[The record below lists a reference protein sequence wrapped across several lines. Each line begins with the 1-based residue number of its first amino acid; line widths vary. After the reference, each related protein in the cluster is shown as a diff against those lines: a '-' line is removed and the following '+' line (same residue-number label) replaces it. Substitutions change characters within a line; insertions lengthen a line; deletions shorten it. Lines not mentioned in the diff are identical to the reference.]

1 MLGTAGALLLGGV
14 LLLQTKTFAAPG
26 DGPVVQYSFEDA
38 SNLGKDSSSAGNN
51 ATNNRVTQ
59 TLGRVGK
66 AAHFNGS
73 NAALD
78 LSAHAS
84 KLNLTEGTVSFW
96 AKADADAP
104 DFSSILAWGTSSPDG
119 STYDWGY
126 IWLGNETY
134 WYPDELLSFANA
146 SRGVGDPYRAFDEV
160 TRPDTFYK
168 DGKWHSYTVTMDS
181 AKKLWLYIDGEPQ
194 TNYKNGQSL
203 TPFFLSHNNNKI
215 SIWYHHLYSAGGKFF
230 KWAIDEF
237 KIYNYART
245 AAQIKADYEQEAN
258 PVSLEAKLVA
268 QYSFEDAN
276 NLWKD
281 SSSVANH
288 ATNNG
293 VTQTLGRVGKAGYF
307 DGSSKLRVEYNPS
320 LSWETVTASFWVK
333 PNFPAGEAF
342 RAIIGKHADNYYTA
356 PDQGKVRDFNFY
368 LYQDWSNNINRMH
381 MSSGRIGSNR
391 FGFSP
396 KMNNSEWYHVA
407 VTSDKTNV
415 KTYLNW
421 NLVDTNPIPAGISG
435 ATDRYAL
442 QIGMADNAFVGVI
455 DELKIYNYARTAEQI
470 KADYEQEAKPAL
482 IIHYEDENGEQ
493 LIPPTM
499 HTTNPW
505 GSTFQLNQTYIVNP
519 AKLNEPSLKARFDTP
534 DSQNVTFTDADRVK
548 EVTFVYKRPRLVL
561 HYTFDEGGT
570 TVADSSQLE
579 TKNPGTVIGTPTRSE
594 RGRVGGMYT
603 DTAIQT
609 QRRIWIGDS
618 AAFTVAGWVK
628 TDNKTHQNYFITNA
642 WGADGFRFWMSNWTV
657 SFLIGNNEHSNPA
670 IRAWYQET
678 SCGTRGDLANGE
690 WHHLVWVFDVTGKK
704 VTCYVDG
711 VKDWERVLPRVYRQR
726 NDRRATIGGKNQWA
740 GTLRQR
746 WSIDDVRV
754 YNYALSPQ
762 KVKELYDSFPAEEN
776 TITKVEITSNI
787 QGAIYTSQRFQLN
800 VKAFLGRRGK
810 NLTLE
815 VRLPWKMEEIEY
827 AFAPVNG
834 ENIVSGAITKTV
846 VGTGILITIP
856 LKDTVA
862 GDIQWVI
869 KGKYANAVTPHLY
882 DGTSTVTLY
891 KNQKVLNTAKV
902 VQTVWTKPSV
912 LLLKERTTKV
922 WNGYDITYAFKT
934 TINYLRADGS
944 VVFSHY
950 DPAALFNAVI
960 EIPLPTKAKF
970 IRSENPNLTY
980 DSSRRMLLIKH
991 PFFHNHHYHE
1001 HRVILQYSGLTV
1013 WEQINFGQ
1021 ATLRGNVAS
1030 ADGELYI
1037 QNYPMAPESMEA
1049 EHSVFNV
1056 RIGQMQG
1063 HFDAGNR
1070 RSAGL
1075 INNQKW
1081 QDLFDISM
1089 SNDGN
1094 TTIRNASFSVEI
1106 PEWIQP
1112 YEFTLPWRVGHSH
1125 EWGTNYIKP
1134 IKFDYT
1140 TNKWVQ
1146 KTVMGVPWS
1155 VYNRANLGLAN
1166 DEYLTK
1172 MMFYFPEVKPWEK
1185 IVGSNYYWIPAI
1197 RVRGDVKQVSGNPVL
1212 KWIIKREGALDI
1224 VKDYTLQMN
1233 EKGYIPIYSIA
1244 TTNRDTATQGDIV
1257 HMNVSIEPAWAFYYG
1272 NSRYLENPS
1281 EFILLPP
1288 GFQLDEQ
1295 SFRGVFTRGSWQI
1308 SKPRKVTNARNVP
1321 AGWTVRRID
1330 NTVKIS
1336 WENTIIKYDFDIKL
1350 SDSVLPGTYD
1360 LEQNVF
1366 IGSDNPK
1373 YQVHWAWGEQAIDDP
1388 YGLWGTTTVNKIGR
1402 YVHQRKVL
1410 TVTALNYGNAICH
1423 NSQLETSLHSA
1434 CRESY
1439 KWDAIQYVSNYKS
1452 GNEGHYTTT
1461 LYNQWSPINNF
1472 VYTIEIPAA
1481 WELTSDGKRNDWRP
1495 TINSTN
1501 GVVVSNVPAGT
1512 KVLYWYAEN
1521 ALSETFLPNAKFVQV
1536 RIPTLDTNQRPEIK
1550 INRSAPNF
1558 DDTSSLVYARAFI
1571 SSYYTINGTKVPSR
1585 VIALRLV
1592 PSDYNPADDEK
1603 YALCRSQR
1611 RKNVYPAV
1619 SVRECEALVDLY
1631 KDTWGTNWR
1640 EKTHWVEAVQ
1650 FKPENDYSENAMNV
1664 CNWRGISCN
1673 SQWRLVG
1680 IDLENN
1686 NLINKFSNSFKN
1698 LNNLEV
1704 LNLSENLNFN
1714 AEFKSEFKTSLTNL
1728 KKVNLSYTNTKNL
1741 NNLPASLEKL
1751 DAQKLTLTEFPF
1763 TDLANLKEIDLS
1775 HGLLSGVSNIKPLF
1789 DRPKLEKLIVQNAK
1803 LRGSIPAPASLPAT
1817 ATIKEINLKNNQLT
1831 GKLPPWVK
1839 KLTSQPVKI
1848 DFAQN
1853 YITGP
1858 FPDWDANFKP
1868 ETQIEFK
1875 NNYIDTLFSEGNY
1888 KRFKKKFRNLDSSYA
1903 QFKLVAT
1910 NWGNKPLPEIRDM
1923 KSDAKVHIAVQKQE
1937 LTSVD
1942 GGPVRSFNDVND
1954 GVELIAVQQPGS
1966 HVNVQ
1971 KRHQVRFD
1979 VALTHGFVSTLNI
1992 QTELWNEP
2000 MLSVKLIPAKDFQ
2013 DENDPNKLQDP
2024 NNPDSKVLT
2033 GKTMFGTGLTF
2044 ELKGKY
2050 LAQYFS
2056 AVHYSLWG
2064 NDIGGG
2070 FFWREVEDLET
2081 PVTISANG
2089 TGNVECYGRVKGFYY
2104 SSQRG
2109 ERLWPLDGESQEQL
2123 KQLNPT
2129 YAHLAMQWG
2138 RYTRCQGNENNIY
2151 GKITHTYK
2159 DKSYDLIA
2167 GVSYNVAENK
2177 VTTPPAL
2184 RCNFQRLNNA
2194 IPFGYIYDSA
2204 GGIGILGASIKSN
2217 VMKRATDWDADA
2229 YRDIHLFHKGYLGQL
2244 ENWKCVSDIFDH
2256 DGQNPRYNDGSI
2268 PDYNSDKLDRLLD
2281 FGFGSAQTTL
2291 FKLGIRGIIW
2301 LSSELSNNS
2310 RGSIEGNQ
2318 AGTSLLLNTDNS
2330 IAGVIN
2336 LARQRAEELCR
2347 NKWERVPG
2355 TEEDLGNRAG
2365 QVLCYDGNKDRNS
2378 RILRVNRYD
2387 EVAALIVKNAD
2398 VFLLNYQVTR
2408 NNAAITNLFID
2419 KGYLFLLDEAR
2430 NKFDLQKFD
2439 QNGYQTQDA
2448 SNPWI
2453 SYGNF
2458 LRGNFIVNGLI
2469 IGMKPDTGQF
2479 TPIKNKLVIHGK
2491 VASYNTYTTPDDNKK
2506 QVIKDILGSDGGRVE
2521 EGTLKFI
2528 GLDQVFKWS
2537 CNSATGTG
2545 SDGTPCIGTDKGS
2558 SFITNKAF
2566 SLIDMD
2572 LSSPLFQ

>member
-1 MLGTAGALLLGGV
+1 MLGTAGAFLLGGV

-38 SNLGKDSSSAGNN
+38 SNLGKDGSSAGNH
-51 ATNNRVTQ
+51 AINNGVTQ
-59 TLGRVGK
+59 ILGRVGK

-96 AKADADAP
+96 AKADADTP
-104 DFSSILAWGTSSPDG
+104 DFSSILTWGTSAPDG
-119 STYDWGY
+119 STFDGGY

-134 WYPDELLSFANA
+134 WYPDELLSFANGY
-146 SRGVGDPYRAFDEV
+146 RGVGDPYRAFDEV

-168 DGKWHSYTVTMDS
+168 DGKWHAYTVTMDS
-181 AKKLWLYIDGEPQ
+181 DKKLWLYIDGQ
-194 TNYKNGQSL
+194 RQINHKNGQSL
-203 TPFFLSHNNNKI
+203 TPFFLSHNNNRI
-215 SIWYHHLYSAGGKFF
+215 SIWHHHLH
-230 KWAIDEF
+230 
-237 KIYNYART
+237 T
-245 AAQIKADYEQEAN
+245 
-258 PVSLEAKLVA
+258 
-268 QYSFEDAN
+268 
-276 NLWKD
+276 
-281 SSSVANH
+281 
-288 ATNNG
+288 
-293 VTQTLGRVGKAGYF
+293 
-307 DGSSKLRVEYNPS
+307 
-320 LSWETVTASFWVK
+320 
-333 PNFPAGEAF
+333 
-342 RAIIGKHADNYYTA
+342 
-356 PDQGKVRDFNFY
+356 
-368 LYQDWSNNINRMH
+368 
-381 MSSGRIGSNR
+381 SGPT
-391 FGFSP
+391 FL
-396 KMNNSEWYHVA
+396 K
-407 VTSDKTNV
+407 
-415 KTYLNW
+415 
-421 NLVDTNPIPAGISG
+421 G
-435 ATDRYAL
+435 A
-442 QIGMADNAFVGVI
+442 I
-455 DELKIYNYARTAEQI
+455 DELKIYNYARTAAQI

-505 GSTFQLNQTYIVNP
+505 GATFQLNQTYTVNP
-519 AKLNEPSLKARFDTP
+519 AKLNEPTLKARFDTP
-534 DSQNVTFTDADRVK
+534 DSQNVTFTDTDRVK
-548 EVTFVYKRPRLVL
+548 EVTFVYKRPRLIL

-594 RGRVGGMYT
+594 RGRVGGMYS
-603 DTAIQT
+603 DTAMQT
-609 QRRIWIGDS
+609 QRGLWIWNS
-618 AAFTVAGWVK
+618 AAFTIAGWIK
-628 TDNKTHQNYFITNA
+628 TDDDWGQRYFITNTA
-642 WGADGFRFWMSNWTV
+642 DAHGYRFGISGGKPAFLLGTYHWGRRLTEDNCGSTNLA
-657 SFLIGNNEHSNPA
+657 GN
-670 IRAWYQET
+670 R
-678 SCGTRGDLANGE
+678 
-690 WHHLVWVFDVTGKK
+690 WHYLVWVFDAKGRK

-711 VKDWERVLPRVYRQR
+711 VKDGERALPDYYNNRW
-726 NDRRATIGGKNQWA
+726 DDPAWIGGKNRSMA
-740 GTLRQR
+740 TFRER

-762 KVKELYDSFPAEEN
+762 KVKELYDSFPAEE
-776 TITKVEITSNI
+776 TSDPVGLSLTTTSPRTTLIVWEKVVASANLD
-787 QGAIYTSQRFQLN
+787 LN
-800 VKAFLGRRGK
+800 RGGK
-810 NLTLE
+810 NLKLVITVPKTLQTQSHSISLLNWE
-815 VRLPWKMEEIEY
+815 TVTSGD
-827 AFAPVNG
+827 V
-834 ENIVSGAITKTV
+834 NIVELADKRVYTYN
-846 VGTGILITIP
+846 
-856 LKDTVA
+856 LKDNLKGT
-862 GDIQWVI
+862 I
-869 KGKYANAVTPHLY
+869 KSDFSIHFPYGVTA
-882 DGTSTVTLY
+882 DQTTGTIIAELFKSSTPLL
-891 KNQKVLNTAKV
+891 KKELSFTAWAPYRLGV
-902 VQTVWTKPSV
+902 SWLHYTKPGNNYSV
-912 LLLKERTTKV
+912 KYSLNMYTMTSRPRDP
-922 WNGYDITYAFKT
+922 NNFHFP
-934 TINYLRADGS
+934 NDGS
-944 VVFSHY
+944 EPSLYNFV
-950 DPAALFNAVI
+950 A
-960 EIPLPTKAKF
+960 EIPLPAKAKF
-970 IRSENPNLTY
+970 IWSKMQYDQLSMSY
-980 DSSRRMLLIKH
+980 DSHKH
-991 PFFHNHHYHE
+991 A
-1001 HRVILQYSGLTV
+1001 VIMKTNGSAGYLQWMWNNRQMMELEYSGLQAGEVITAAPMTFTGYIAGVNGKLYTGSLDWVNQTV
-1013 WEQINFGQ
+1013 EAENANISLGFHIPQWSLVNDQDRQELFGLWIQ
-1021 ATLRGNVAS
+1021 NGGNTKVKNAS
-1030 ADGELYI
+1030 AE
-1037 QNYPMAPESMEA
+1037 
-1049 EHSVFNV
+1049 
-1056 RIGQMQG
+1056 
-1063 HFDAGNR
+1063 
-1070 RSAGL
+1070 
-1075 INNQKW
+1075 
-1081 QDLFDISM
+1081 
-1089 SNDGN
+1089 
-1094 TTIRNASFSVEI
+1094 FSV
-1106 PEWIQP
+1106 PEWIEVDGVRLSNAQESDWNGGESFWP
-1112 YEFTLPWRVGHSH
+1112 HTV
-1125 EWGTNYIKP
+1125 N
-1134 IKFDYT
+1134 FDYW
-1140 TNKWVQ
+1140 TNKG
-1146 KTVMGVPWS
+1146 KTASINGGYGVW
-1155 VYNRANLGLAN
+1155 YDKNMLQLGSG
-1166 DEYLTK
+1166 EFITK
-1172 MMFYFPEVKPWEK
+1172 FRFKFPEINPWE
-1185 IVGSNYYWIPAI
+1185 
-1197 RVRGDVKQVSGNPVL
+1197 
-1212 KWIIKREGALDI
+1212 IIG
-1224 VKDYTLQMN
+1224 
-1233 EKGYIPIYSIA
+1233 
-1244 TTNRDTATQGDIV
+1244 
-1257 HMNVSIEPAWAFYYG
+1257 HMNGMYGLGIRTYGTVRHIKKNWVPITSDTHLVMTGLFKSEGLPDQAFGPANILVSMTSKSPFVVDTYSTNGKNFTHGQKIKLRTLMHTDGGWHYG
-1272 NSRYLENPS
+1272 NGLFVPNPS
-1281 EFILLPP
+1281 LFIMLPP
-1288 GFQLDEQ
+1288 GFELDTQ
-1295 SFRGVFTRGSWQI
+1295 TFSAYMRPTWTV
-1308 SKPRKVTNARNVP
+1308 SKPRNVTKEVVNPPKDFTVWRVDLTAGMYKGQPTLDANYEIKVT
-1321 AGWTVRRID
+1321 
-1330 NTVKIS
+1330 
-1336 WENTIIKYDFDIKL
+1336 
-1350 SDSVLPGTYD
+1350 DSVVPGSYS
-1360 LEQNVF
+1360 LSANIF
-1366 IGSDNPK
+1366 GASNNPK
-1373 YQVHWAWGEQAIDDP
+1373 YQLAYAYQRGVKPDTYWLFWTITNYEIIWWGGEPSIITATELGNGVCSKTSVDTLWCKWSFDP
-1388 YGLWGTTTVNKIGR
+1388 EELDTIY
-1402 YVHQRKVL
+1402 
-1410 TVTALNYGNAICH
+1410 
-1423 NSQLETSLHSA
+1423 
-1434 CRESY
+1434 
-1439 KWDAIQYVSNYKS
+1439 NYKS
-1452 GNEGHYTTT
+1452 GGTGLLQTT
-1461 LYNQWSPINNF
+1461 LWNAGATVNN
-1472 VYTIEIPAA
+1472 YTYTFRIPNVN
-1481 WELTSDGKRNDWRP
+1481 TTNTDGTKNEWKP
-1495 TINSTN
+1495 TIKSVEILGAT
-1501 GVVVSNVPAGT
+1501 GAT
-1512 KVLYWYAEN
+1512 YT
-1521 ALSETFLPNAKFVQV
+1521 ETQEAHATLLKIT
-1536 RIPTLDTNQRPEIK
+1536 IPTFAATDRPI
-1550 INRSAPNF
+1550 INVVFQAPTF
-1558 DDTSSLVYARAFI
+1558 DDDQAYKNTYIDTF
-1571 SSYYTINGTKVPSR
+1571 YTVGGVQKPGRTVGF
-1585 VIALRLV
+1585 RLV
-1592 PSDYNPADDEK
+1592 PSGFKPTLDWEYKFCQMA
-1603 YALCRSQR
+1603 
-1611 RKNVYPAV
+1611 KNKNLAQGV
-1619 SVRECEALVDLY
+1619 SVDECQALLDFYRESSSINALW
-1631 KDTWGTNWR
+1631 KNSNGWR
-1640 EKTHWVEAVQ
+1640 LGSDRNQNRKWYNETVPPICSW
-1650 FKPENDYSENAMNV
+1650 Y
-1664 CNWRGISCN
+1664 GISCQN
-1673 SQWRLVG
+1673 NKLIWLNLS
-1680 IDLENN
+1680 NN
-1686 NLINKFSNSFKN
+1686 NLQKTFTGSFVK
-1698 LNNLEV
+1698 LKNLEV
-1704 LNLSENLNFN
+1704 LNLSGNLNFN

-1728 KKVNLSYTNTKNL
+1728 KEIKLSYTNTKNL

-1763 TDLANLKEIDLS
+1763 ADLANLKEIDLS
-1775 HGLLSGVSNIKPLF
+1775 NGLLSGVSNIKPLF

-1868 ETQIEFK
+1868 GTQIEFK
-1875 NNYIDTLFSEGNY
+1875 ENYIDTLFSEGNY

-1910 NWGNKPLPEIRDM
+1910 NWRNKPLPEIKDM
-1923 KSDAKVHIAVQKQE
+1923 KSDAKFHIVVKKQL

-1942 GGPVRSFNDVND
+1942 GGTVGRFNDRL
-1954 GVELIAVQQPGS
+1954 GLIAVQQPGS
-1966 HVNVQ
+1966 HVNVE
-1971 KRHQVRFD
+1971 KRSQFGFD

-1992 QTELWNEP
+1992 KTELWNEP

-2089 TGNVECYGRVKGFYY
+2089 TGNVECYGKVKGFYY

-2204 GGIGILGASIKSN
+2204 GGIGLLGASIKSN

-2347 NKWERVPG
+2347 NKWKEVLG
-2355 TEEDLGNRAG
+2355 SEQDLNNKAW
-2365 QVLCYDGNKDRNS
+2365 QVLCYDGSKDRNS
-2378 RILRVNRYD
+2378 RILRVKGYD
-2387 EVAALIVKNAD
+2387 KVAALIVKNAD
-2398 VFLLNYQVTR
+2398 VFLPNYQKTQ

-2419 KGYLFLLDEAR
+2419 KGDLFLLDEAR

-2439 QNGYQTQDA
+2439 QNGYQTQDT

-2469 IGMKPDTGQF
+2469 IGMKSDARQF
-2479 TPIKNKLVIHGK
+2479 APIKNKLVIHGK

-2506 QVIKDILGSDGGRVE
+2506 HVIKDILDPDGRGNLQE
-2521 EGTLKFI
+2521 ERLKFI

>member
-14 LLLQTKTFAAPG
+14 LLLQTKTFAVPG

-51 ATNNRVTQ
+51 
-59 TLGRVGK
+59 
-66 AAHFNGS
+66 
-73 NAALD
+73 
-78 LSAHAS
+78 
-84 KLNLTEGTVSFW
+84 
-96 AKADADAP
+96 
-104 DFSSILAWGTSSPDG
+104 
-119 STYDWGY
+119 
-126 IWLGNETY
+126 
-134 WYPDELLSFANA
+134 
-146 SRGVGDPYRAFDEV
+146 
-160 TRPDTFYK
+160 
-168 DGKWHSYTVTMDS
+168 
-181 AKKLWLYIDGEPQ
+181 
-194 TNYKNGQSL
+194 
-203 TPFFLSHNNNKI
+203 
-215 SIWYHHLYSAGGKFF
+215 
-230 KWAIDEF
+230 
-237 KIYNYART
+237 
-245 AAQIKADYEQEAN
+245 
-258 PVSLEAKLVA
+258 
-268 QYSFEDAN
+268 
-276 NLWKD
+276 
-281 SSSVANH
+281 

-342 RAIIGKHADNYYTA
+342 RAIIGKQMDNPPSVPSA
-356 PDQGKVRDFNFY
+356 SVIRDFNFY
-368 LYQDWSNNINRMH
+368 LYQDPWGNISRMH
-381 MSSGRIGSNR
+381 MSSGRIGSSR

-396 KMNNSEWYHVA
+396 KMNNGGWYHVA

-442 QIGMADNAFVGVI
+442 QIGMADNAFVGAI
-455 DELKIYNYARTAEQI
+455 DELKIYNYARTAAQI

-482 IIHYEDENGEQ
+482 IIHYEDENGEEM
-493 LIPPTM
+493 IPPTM

-505 GSTFQLNQTYIVNP
+505 GSTFQLNQTYTVNP
-519 AKLNEPSLKARFDTP
+519 AKLNEPTLKARFDTP
-534 DSQNVTFTDADRVK
+534 DSQNVTFTTADRVK

-579 TKNPGTVIGTPTRSE
+579 TKNPATVIGNYTWDE
-594 RGRVGGMYT
+594 WGRVGGMYKKAQIMPWT
-603 DTAIQT
+603 GLGIRDV
-609 QRRIWIGDS
+609 
-618 AAFTVAGWVK
+618 AAFTIAWWIK
-628 TDNKTHQNYFITNA
+628 TTDKSHQNYFISNA
-642 WGADGFRFWMSNWTV
+642 GGADGYRFWISNGV
-657 SFLIGNNEHSNPA
+657 PHFLLGNNEHVNPS
-670 IRAWYQET
+670 IRAWWTEN
-678 SCGTRGDLANGE
+678 SCGVKDIADGN
-690 WHHLVWVFDVTGKK
+690 WHYLVWVFDIKGQK

-711 VKDWERVLPRVYRQR
+711 VKDWERLLPRVYRQR
-726 NDRRATIGGKNQWA
+726 KDIAPQIWGVGNYAY
-740 GTLRQR
+740 GTHWNNSSL
-746 WSIDDVRV
+746 DDVRV

-776 TITKVEITSNI
+776 TTTKVEITSNI

-815 VRLPWKMEEIEY
+815 VRLPWKLEGAVDY
-827 AFAPVNG
+827 SFAPVNG
-834 ENIVSGAITKTV
+834 ESIVSGTITKTV
-846 VGTGILITIP
+846 VGTGILITVPI
-856 LKDTVA
+856 KDTVA

-869 KGKYANAVTPHLY
+869 KAKYANAQTPHLY

-891 KNQKVLNTAKV
+891 KNQEVLNTAKV

-912 LLLKERTTKV
+912 EFFKERGAKIG
-922 WNGYDITYAFKT
+922 NNYDITYSFKT
-934 TINYLRADGS
+934 KTNYVRADGNIA
-944 VVFSHY
+944 FSHY
-950 DPAALFNAVI
+950 DPAALFNTVI
-960 EIPLPTKAKF
+960 EIPLPEKAKF
-970 IRSENPNLTY
+970 IRSENQYLTY
-980 DSSRRMLLIKH
+980 DSARRTLLIKH
-991 PFFHNHHYHE
+991 PFFHNHWYHE
-1001 HRVILQYSGLTV
+1001 HKVVLQYSGLTV
-1013 WEQINFGQ
+1013 GETITFGSGI

-1030 ADGELYI
+1030 TDGELHTQTYT
-1037 QNYPMAPESMEA
+1037 MTPESMEA
-1049 EHSVFNV
+1049 EQSILNIWFAMRQWSIWNGG
-1056 RIGQMQG
+1056 REWYG
-1063 HFDAGNR
+1063 
-1070 RSAGL
+1070 GL
-1075 INNQKW
+1075 INNHKW
-1081 QDLFDISM
+1081 QDLFDIVM

-1094 TTIRNASFSVEI
+1094 TTVKNASFSVEI

-1112 YEFTLPWRVGHSH
+1112 YEFTLPWSIAPGEHG
-1125 EWGTNYIKP
+1125 GTNYIKP
-1134 IKFDYT
+1134 IKFDYV

-1146 KTVMGVPWS
+1146 KTIMGTPWA

-1166 DEYLTK
+1166 DEYFTK
-1172 MMFYFPEVKPWEK
+1172 MVFYFPEVKPWER
-1185 IVGSNYYWIPAI
+1185 IWSSNYYWISAL
-1197 RVRGDVKQVSGNPVL
+1197 RVRGDVKQVSGNLAL
-1212 KWIIKREGALDI
+1212 KWIIKRQGATDTP
-1224 VKDYTLQMN
+1224 VTYNFTVN

-1244 TTNRDTATQGDIV
+1244 TTNRDTATQGDTV
-1257 HMNVSIEPAWAFYYG
+1257 HMNVSIEPAWGFYYG

-1321 AGWTVRRID
+1321 AGWTVWRID

-1373 YQVHWAWGEQAIDDP
+1373 YQVHWAWGQQGLDDP

-1452 GNEGHYTTT
+1452 GNGGHYTTT
-1461 LYNQWSPINNF
+1461 LYNLWSPINNF

-1481 WELTSDGKRNDWRP
+1481 WELTSDGKRSDWRP

-1521 ALSETFLPNAKFVQV
+1521 ALSETFLPNAKFIQV
-1536 RIPTLDTNQRPEIK
+1536 RIPILDTNQRPEIK
-1550 INRSAPNF
+1550 INWSAPNF

-1571 SSYYTINGTKVPSR
+1571 SSYYTISGTKVPSR

-1611 RKNVYPAV
+1611 RKNAYPGV
-1619 SVRECEALVDLY
+1619 SVRECEALIDLY
-1631 KDTWGTNWR
+1631 KDAWGTNWK

-1650 FKPENDYSENAMNV
+1650 FKPEKDYSESSVNV
-1664 CNWRGISCN
+1664 CKWRGIICN

-1680 IDLENN
+1680 IDLANN

-1698 LNNLEV
+1698 LNSLEV
-1704 LNLSENLNFN
+1704 LNLSENPNFN
-1714 AEFKSEFKTSLTNL
+1714 AEFKSEFKTSFTKL
-1728 KKVNLSYTNTKNL
+1728 KEINLSYTNTKNL

-1751 DAQKLTLTEFPF
+1751 VAQKLTLTEFPF
-1763 TDLANLKEIDLS
+1763 AHLANLKEIDLS
-1775 HGLLSGVSNIKPLF
+1775 HGVLSGVGNIKPLF
-1789 DRPKLEKLIVQNAK
+1789 DRPNLEKLIVHDAK
-1803 LRGSIPAPASLPAT
+1803 LRGSIPASLPAT
-1817 ATIKEINLKNNQLT
+1817 ATIKEINLRNNQLT
-1831 GKLPPWVK
+1831 GKLPTWVK
-1839 KLTSQPVKI
+1839 NLTSQPVKI
-1848 DFAQN
+1848 DFAEN

-1858 FPDWDANFKP
+1858 LPDWDVNFRP
-1868 ETQIEFK
+1868 GTQIKFEK
-1875 NNYIDTLFSEGNY
+1875 NYIDTLFNEGNY
-1888 KRFKKKFRNLDSSYA
+1888 KRFKKKFGNLDSSFA

-1910 NWGNKPLPEIRDM
+1910 NWGNRVFTEIKDM
-1923 KSDAKVHIAVQKQE
+1923 KSDPRVRIIVKKQL

-1942 GGPVRSFNDVND
+1942 GGTVRPFND
-1954 GVELIAVQQPGS
+1954 GLELSAVQQPGS

-1971 KRHQVRFD
+1971 KRNQVGFD

-2109 ERLWPLDGESQEQL
+2109 ERLWPLDQESQSQL
-2123 KQLNPT
+2123 TNLNT
-2129 YAHLAMQWG
+2129 NYGALTMQWG

-2204 GGIGILGASIKSN
+2204 GGIGILGASIKSS
-2217 VMKRATDWDADA
+2217 VMKLATKWDADA
-2229 YRDIHLFHKGYLGQL
+2229 YKNIHSFHRAYLGQL

-2268 PDYNSDKLDRLLD
+2268 PNYSSDKLDGLLD

-2330 IAGVIN
+2330 IAGIVN

-2545 SDGTPCIGTDKGS
+2545 SDGTSCIGTDKGS

>member
-1 MLGTAGALLLGGV
+1 MMQMTKTKTTSTKFRFFWPLSKVMLGTAGALLLGGV

-26 DGPVVQYSFEDA
+26 DGPLVQYSFEDA
-38 SNLGKDSSSAGNN
+38 SNLWKDSSSAGNH
-51 ATNNRVTQ
+51 ATNNGVTQ
-59 TLGRVGK
+59 ILGRVGK

-96 AKADADAP
+96 AKADADAQ
-104 DFSSILAWGTSSPDG
+104 DFSSILAWGTSAPDG
-119 STYDWGY
+119 STFDGGY

-134 WYPDELLSFANA
+134 WYPDELLSFANGY
-146 SRGVGDPYRAFDEV
+146 RGVGDPYRVFDEV

-181 AKKLWLYIDGEPQ
+181 AKNLWLYIDGEPQ

-203 TPFFLSHNNNKI
+203 TPFFLSHNNNRI
-215 SIWYHHLYSAGGKFF
+215 SIWHHHLHTSGPSFL

-245 AAQIKADYEQEAN
+245 AAQIKADYEQEA
-258 PVSLEAKLVA
+258 
-268 QYSFEDAN
+268 
-276 NLWKD
+276 
-281 SSSVANH
+281 
-288 ATNNG
+288 
-293 VTQTLGRVGKAGYF
+293 
-307 DGSSKLRVEYNPS
+307 
-320 LSWETVTASFWVK
+320 
-333 PNFPAGEAF
+333 
-342 RAIIGKHADNYYTA
+342 
-356 PDQGKVRDFNFY
+356 
-368 LYQDWSNNINRMH
+368 
-381 MSSGRIGSNR
+381 
-391 FGFSP
+391 
-396 KMNNSEWYHVA
+396 
-407 VTSDKTNV
+407 
-415 KTYLNW
+415 
-421 NLVDTNPIPAGISG
+421 
-435 ATDRYAL
+435 
-442 QIGMADNAFVGVI
+442 
-455 DELKIYNYARTAEQI
+455 
-470 KADYEQEAKPAL
+470 KPAL
-482 IIHYEDENGEQ
+482 IIHYEDENGEE

-505 GSTFQLNQTYIVNP
+505 GSTFQLNQTYTVNP
-519 AKLNEPSLKARFDTP
+519 AKLNEPTLKARFDTP
-534 DSQNVTFTDADRVK
+534 DSQNVTFTTADRVK

-579 TKNPGTVIGTPTRSE
+579 TKNPGTVLGNYTWDE
-594 RGRVGGMYT
+594 WGRVGGTYVNT
-603 DTAIQT
+603 VIQAS
-609 QRRIWIGDS
+609 RGLGIGNAAAFS
-618 AAFTVAGWVK
+618 AAGWIK
-628 TDNKTHQNYFITNA
+628 TTWDGSHYYFISDA
-642 WGADGFRFWMSNWTV
+642 YWWAGFRLGLRAWRPA
-657 SFLIGNNEHSNPA
+657 FLIGTGDHD
-670 IRAWYQET
+670 ET
-678 SCGTRGDLANGE
+678 FCGTNTFNDGK
-690 WHHLVWVFDVTGKK
+690 WHHMVWVFKVREKK
-704 VTCYVDG
+704 VECYVDKVLQWVTTLQG
-711 VKDWERVLPRVYRQR
+711 VYTNRTDVAPIIWWPSTYPAPHSRWQ
-726 NDRRATIGGKNQWA
+726 T
-740 GTLRQR
+740 

-762 KVKELYDSFPAEEN
+762 QVKELYDSFPAEE
-776 TITKVEITSNI
+776 TAAPVELTLTTTSPRSTLIVWEKVVASANLD
-787 QGAIYTSQRFQLN
+787 LN
-800 VKAFLGRRGK
+800 RGGK
-810 NLTLE
+810 NLKLVITVPKTLQPQSHSISLLNWE
-815 VRLPWKMEEIEY
+815 TVTSGD
-827 AFAPVNG
+827 V
-834 ENIVSGAITKTV
+834 NIVELADKRVYTYN
-846 VGTGILITIP
+846 
-856 LKDTVA
+856 LKDNLKGT
-862 GDIQWVI
+862 I
-869 KGKYANAVTPHLY
+869 KSDFSIHFPYGVTA
-882 DGTSTVTLY
+882 DQTTGTMIAELFKSTTPLL
-891 KNQKVLNTAKV
+891 KKELSFTAWAPYRLGV
-902 VQTVWTKPSV
+902 SWLHYTKPGNNYSV
-912 LLLKERTTKV
+912 KYSLNMFTMTSRP
-922 WNGYDITYAFKT
+922 WNPNNFYFP
-934 TINYLRADGS
+934 NDGS
-944 VVFSHY
+944 EPSLYNFV
-950 DPAALFNAVI
+950 A
-960 EIPLPTKAKF
+960 EIPLPAKAKF
-970 IRSENPNLTY
+970 IWSKMQYDQLSMSY
-980 DSSRRMLLIKH
+980 DSHKH
-991 PFFHNHHYHE
+991 A
-1001 HRVILQYSGLTV
+1001 VIMKTNGSAGYLQWMWNNRQMMELEYSGLQAGEIITAAPMTFTGYIASPTGKIYTGSLDWVNQTV
-1013 WEQINFGQ
+1013 EAANANISLGFHVPQWSLVNDQDRQELFGLWIQ
-1021 ATLRGNVAS
+1021 NGGNTKVKNAS
-1030 ADGELYI
+1030 AE
-1037 QNYPMAPESMEA
+1037 
-1049 EHSVFNV
+1049 
-1056 RIGQMQG
+1056 
-1063 HFDAGNR
+1063 
-1070 RSAGL
+1070 
-1075 INNQKW
+1075 
-1081 QDLFDISM
+1081 
-1089 SNDGN
+1089 
-1094 TTIRNASFSVEI
+1094 FSV
-1106 PEWIQP
+1106 PEWI
-1112 YEFTLPWRVGHSH
+1112 EVDGVRLPNAQESDWNGGESFWPHTV
-1125 EWGTNYIKP
+1125 N
-1134 IKFDYT
+1134 FDYW
-1140 TNKWVQ
+1140 TNKG
-1146 KTVMGVPWS
+1146 KTASINGGYGVW
-1155 VYNRANLGLAN
+1155 YDKNMLQLGSG
-1166 DEYLTK
+1166 EFITK
-1172 MMFYFPEVKPWEK
+1172 FRFKFPEINPWE
-1185 IVGSNYYWIPAI
+1185 
-1197 RVRGDVKQVSGNPVL
+1197 
-1212 KWIIKREGALDI
+1212 IIG
-1224 VKDYTLQMN
+1224 
-1233 EKGYIPIYSIA
+1233 
-1244 TTNRDTATQGDIV
+1244 
-1257 HMNVSIEPAWAFYYG
+1257 HMNGMYGLGIRTYGTVRHIKKNWVPITSDTHLIMTGLFKAEGLPDQAFGPANILVSMTSKSPFVVDTYSTNGKNFTHGQKIKLHTLMHTDGGWHYG
-1272 NSRYLENPS
+1272 NGLFVPNPS
-1281 EFILLPP
+1281 LFIMLPP
-1288 GFQLDEQ
+1288 GFELDTQ
-1295 SFRGVFTRGSWQI
+1295 TFSAYMRPTWTV
-1308 SKPRKVTNARNVP
+1308 SKPRNVTKEVVNPPKDFTVWRVDINAGMYKWLPNFNADYEIKVT
-1321 AGWTVRRID
+1321 
-1330 NTVKIS
+1330 
-1336 WENTIIKYDFDIKL
+1336 
-1350 SDSVLPGTYD
+1350 DSVVPGSYS
-1360 LEQNVF
+1360 LSANIF
-1366 IGSDNPK
+1366 GASNNPK
-1373 YQVHWAWGEQAIDDP
+1373 YQLAYAYQRGVKPDTYWLFWTITNYEIIWWGGEPSIITATELGNGVCSKTSVDTLWCKWSFDP
-1388 YGLWGTTTVNKIGR
+1388 DELDTIY
-1402 YVHQRKVL
+1402 
-1410 TVTALNYGNAICH
+1410 
-1423 NSQLETSLHSA
+1423 
-1434 CRESY
+1434 
-1439 KWDAIQYVSNYKS
+1439 NYKS
-1452 GNEGHYTTT
+1452 GGTGLLQTT
-1461 LYNQWSPINNF
+1461 LWNAGATVNN
-1472 VYTIEIPAA
+1472 YTYTFRIPNVN
-1481 WELTSDGKRNDWRP
+1481 TTNTDGTKNEWKP
-1495 TINSTN
+1495 TIKSVEILGAT
-1501 GVVVSNVPAGT
+1501 GAT
-1512 KVLYWYAEN
+1512 YTETQEAHATLLKV
-1521 ALSETFLPNAKFVQV
+1521 T
-1536 RIPTLDTNQRPEIK
+1536 IPTFAATDRPI
-1550 INRSAPNF
+1550 INVVFQAPTF
-1558 DDTSSLVYARAFI
+1558 DDDQAYKNTYIDTF
-1571 SSYYTINGTKVPSR
+1571 YTVGGVQKPGRTVGF
-1585 VIALRLV
+1585 RLV
-1592 PSDYNPADDEK
+1592 PSGFKPTLDWEYKFCQMA
-1603 YALCRSQR
+1603 
-1611 RKNVYPAV
+1611 KNKNLAQGV
-1619 SVRECEALVDLY
+1619 SVDECQALLDFYRESSSISALW
-1631 KDTWGTNWR
+1631 KNSNWWR
-1640 EKTHWVEAVQ
+1640 LGSERNQNRKWYN
-1650 FKPENDYSENAMNV
+1650 ENVPPICSWY
-1664 CNWRGISCN
+1664 GISCQN
-1673 SQWRLVG
+1673 NKLIWLNLS
-1680 IDLENN
+1680 NN
-1686 NLINKFSNSFKN
+1686 NLQKTFTGSFVK
-1698 LNNLEV
+1698 LKNLEV

-1728 KKVNLSYTNTKNL
+1728 KEINLSYTNTKNL

-1763 TDLANLKEIDLS
+1763 TDLANLKEINLS
-1775 HGLLSGVSNIKPLF
+1775 YGLLSGVGNIKPLF

-1803 LRGSIPAPASLPAT
+1803 LRGSIPASLPAT
-1817 ATIKEINLKNNQLT
+1817 TTATVKEINLKNNQLT

-1839 KLTSQPVKI
+1839 NLTSQPVKI

-1868 ETQIEFK
+1868 GTQIEFK

-1910 NWGNKPLPEIRDM
+1910 NWGNKPLPEIKDM
-1923 KSDAKVHIAVQKQE
+1923 KSDAKVHIAVKKQE

-1942 GGPVRSFNDVND
+1942 GGAVRPFND
-1954 GVELIAVQQPGS
+1954 GLELSAVQQPGS

-1971 KRHQVRFD
+1971 NRNQFRFD

-1992 QTELWNEP
+1992 KTELWNEP

-2033 GKTMFGTGLTF
+2033 WKTMFGTGLTF

-2109 ERLWPLDGESQEQL
+2109 ERLWPLDEESKSQL
-2123 KQLNPT
+2123 RNLNT
-2129 YAHLAMQWG
+2129 NYGDLAMKWW

-2204 GGIGILGASIKSN
+2204 GGIGILGASIKSS
-2217 VMKRATDWDADA
+2217 VMKFATAWDANA
-2229 YRDIHLFHKGYLGQL
+2229 YRDIHLFHKAYLGQL

-2268 PDYNSDKLDRLLD
+2268 PNYSSDELDRLLD

-2330 IAGVIN
+2330 IAGIVN

>member
-1 MLGTAGALLLGGV
+1 MLGTTGAFLLGGV

-26 DGPVVQYSFEDA
+26 DGPVVQYSFEDS
-38 SNLGKDSSSAGNN
+38 SNLWKDSSSAGNH
-51 ATNNRVTQ
+51 ATNNGVTQ

-66 AAHFNGS
+66 AAHFNANS
-73 NAALD
+73 VFLD

-96 AKADADAP
+96 AKADSDAA
-104 DFSSILAWGTSSPDG
+104 DFSPILAWGTSAADG

-134 WYPDELLSFANA
+134 WYPDELLSFANG

-203 TPFFLSHNNNKI
+203 TPFFLSHNNNRI
-215 SIWYHHLYSAGGKFF
+215 SIWHHHLHTSGPSFL
-230 KWAIDEF
+230 KWA
-237 KIYNYART
+237 
-245 AAQIKADYEQEAN
+245 
-258 PVSLEAKLVA
+258 
-268 QYSFEDAN
+268 
-276 NLWKD
+276 
-281 SSSVANH
+281 
-288 ATNNG
+288 
-293 VTQTLGRVGKAGYF
+293 
-307 DGSSKLRVEYNPS
+307 
-320 LSWETVTASFWVK
+320 
-333 PNFPAGEAF
+333 
-342 RAIIGKHADNYYTA
+342 
-356 PDQGKVRDFNFY
+356 
-368 LYQDWSNNINRMH
+368 
-381 MSSGRIGSNR
+381 
-391 FGFSP
+391 
-396 KMNNSEWYHVA
+396 
-407 VTSDKTNV
+407 
-415 KTYLNW
+415 
-421 NLVDTNPIPAGISG
+421 
-435 ATDRYAL
+435 
-442 QIGMADNAFVGVI
+442 I
-455 DELKIYNYARTAEQI
+455 DELKIYNYARSAEQI

-482 IIHYEDENGEQ
+482 IIHYEDENGEE

-505 GSTFQLNQTYIVNP
+505 GATFQLNQTYTVNP
-519 AKLNEPSLKARFDTP
+519 AKLNEPTLKARFDTP
-534 DSQNVTFTDADRVK
+534 DSQNVTFTTADRVK

-579 TKNPGTVIGTPTRSE
+579 TKNPGTVIGNYTWDE
-594 RGRVGGMYT
+594 WGRIGGMYKKAQIMPWT
-603 DTAIQT
+603 GLGIRDV
-609 QRRIWIGDS
+609 
-618 AAFTVAGWVK
+618 AAFTIGWWIK
-628 TDNKTHQNYFITNA
+628 TTDKSHQNYFISNA
-642 WGADGFRFWMSNWTV
+642 GGADGYRFWVSNGV
-657 SFLIGNNEHSNPA
+657 PHFLLGNNEHVNPS
-670 IRAWYQET
+670 IRAWWTEN
-678 SCGTRGDLANGE
+678 SCGVKDIADGK
-690 WHHLVWVFDVTGKK
+690 WHYLVWVFDVKGQK

-711 VKDWERVLPRVYRQR
+711 VKDGERLLPRVYRQR
-726 NDRRATIGGKNQWA
+726 KDIAPQIWGDGSYTYATHWNNSF
-740 GTLRQR
+740 L
-746 WSIDDVRV
+746 DDVRV

-762 KVKELYDSFPAEEN
+762 KVKELYDSFPAEE
-776 TITKVEITSNI
+776 TSASVELTLTTTSSRTTLIVWEKVLASANLD
-787 QGAIYTSQRFQLN
+787 LN
-800 VKAFLGRRGK
+800 RGGK
-810 NLTLE
+810 NLKLVITVPKTLQPE
-815 VRLPWKMEEIEY
+815 SNSISLL
-827 AFAPVNG
+827 NG
-834 ENIVSGAITKTV
+834 ETVTSGNVNMVELADKRVYTYNIKDNLKGTIKTDFSIYFVQGVTADQTTGTIIAELFKSSTPLLKKELSFTAWAPYRLGVSWLHYTKPGNNYSV
-846 VGTGILITIP
+846 
-856 LKDTVA
+856 
-862 GDIQWVI
+862 
-869 KGKYANAVTPHLY
+869 KYALNMFTMTSRPRDPNNFYFPNDSSEPRLY
-882 DGTSTVTLY
+882 NFV
-891 KNQKVLNTAKV
+891 A
-902 VQTVWTKPSV
+902 
-912 LLLKERTTKV
+912 
-922 WNGYDITYAFKT
+922 
-934 TINYLRADGS
+934 
-944 VVFSHY
+944 
-950 DPAALFNAVI
+950 
-960 EIPLPTKAKF
+960 EIPLPAKAKF
-970 IRSENPNLTY
+970 IWSKMQYDQLSMSY
-980 DSSRRMLLIKH
+980 DSHKH
-991 PFFHNHHYHE
+991 A
-1001 HRVILQYSGLTV
+1001 VIMKTNGSEGFLQWMWNNRQMMELEYSGLQAGEVITAAPMTFTGYIAGVNGKLYTGSLNWVNQTV
-1013 WEQINFGQ
+1013 EAANTDVSLGFHLPQGSIVDDQDRQELFG
-1021 ATLRGNVAS
+1021 LWIGN
-1030 ADGELYI
+1030 G
-1037 QNYPMAPESMEA
+1037 
-1049 EHSVFNV
+1049 
-1056 RIGQMQG
+1056 
-1063 HFDAGNR
+1063 
-1070 RSAGL
+1070 
-1075 INNQKW
+1075 W
-1081 QDLFDISM
+1081 
-1089 SNDGN
+1089 N
-1094 TTIRNASFSVEI
+1094 TKVKNASVEFSI
-1106 PEWIQP
+1106 PEWI
-1112 YEFTLPWRVGHSH
+1112 EVNNIRLPNATESNGNGHEVYWPH
-1125 EWGTNYIKP
+1125 TIN
-1134 IKFDYT
+1134 FDYW
-1140 TNKWVQ
+1140 TNKW
-1146 KTVMGVPWS
+1146 KSGSINGNYAAGYGKSELWLSDGEFIKKFMIKFPEINPWDAIPDMMGH
-1155 VYNRANLGLAN
+1155 ANLGIRFNGDAKKIKVN
-1166 DEYLTK
+1166 GAPITQNTTLT
-1172 MMFYFPEVKPWEK
+1172 MTGMFRAEWLPDRPIAWGLTIATKSYAPTYIQTWPLNWKNFTPGQTLRMRTFFWIQPGWHYNNGVFLKNPSLFLFVPRWFELDTTTIGK
-1185 IVGSNYYWIPAI
+1185 IVTAG
-1197 RVRGDVKQVSGNPVL
+1197 
-1212 KWIIKREGALDI
+1212 
-1224 VKDYTLQMN
+1224 
-1233 EKGYIPIYSIA
+1233 
-1244 TTNRDTATQGDIV
+1244 TATI
-1257 HMNVSIEPAWAFYYG
+1257 W
-1272 NSRYLENPS
+1272 
-1281 EFILLPP
+1281 
-1288 GFQLDEQ
+1288 
-1295 SFRGVFTRGSWQI
+1295 T
-1308 SKPRKVTNARNVP
+1308 PRKVTNQITNPP
-1321 AGWTVRRID
+1321 ANHEIWRID
-1330 NTVKIS
+1330 ITADLYPHSPNI
-1336 WENTIIKYDFDIKL
+1336 YLD
-1350 SDSVLPGTYD
+1350 YD
-1360 LEQNVF
+1360 LKITDSTLPWTYQFGDKAVLTT
-1366 IGSDNPK
+1366 DNSK
-1373 YQVHWAWGEQAIDDP
+1373 YQPWHAWAVGVKDDP
-1388 YGLWGTTTVNKIGR
+1388 YWLYGVPKGNKIVRWGDT
-1402 YVHQRKVL
+1402 QIIITSTDL
-1410 TVTALNYGNAICH
+1410 GNGVC
-1423 NSQLETSLHSA
+1423 SKTSVDSLWCKGSFNPD
-1434 CRESY
+1434 ELDTIY
-1439 KWDAIQYVSNYKS
+1439 NYKS
-1452 GNEGHYTTT
+1452 GGTGLLQTT
-1461 LYNQWSPINNF
+1461 LWNAGATVNN
-1472 VYTIEIPAA
+1472 YTYTFRIPNVN
-1481 WELTSDGKRNDWRP
+1481 TTNTDGTKNEWKP
-1495 TINSTN
+1495 TIKSVEILGAT
-1501 GVVVSNVPAGT
+1501 GAT
-1512 KVLYWYAEN
+1512 YTETQEAHATLLKV
-1521 ALSETFLPNAKFVQV
+1521 T
-1536 RIPTLDTNQRPEIK
+1536 IPTFAAADRPI
-1550 INRSAPNF
+1550 INVVFQAPTF
-1558 DDTSSLVYARAFI
+1558 DDDQAYKNTYIDTF
-1571 SSYYTINGTKVPSR
+1571 YTVGGVQKPGRTVGF
-1585 VIALRLV
+1585 RLV
-1592 PSDYNPADDEK
+1592 PS
-1603 YALCRSQR
+1603 
-1611 RKNVYPAV
+1611 
-1619 SVRECEALVDLY
+1619 
-1631 KDTWGTNWR
+1631 G
-1640 EKTHWVEAVQ
+1640 
-1650 FKPENDYSENAMNV
+1650 FKPTLDWEYKFCQMAKNKNLTQGISVDECQALLDFYRESSSTNALWKNS
-1664 CNWRGISCN
+1664 NGWRLGSDRNQNRKWYNETVPPICSWYGISCQN
-1673 SQWRLVG
+1673 NKLIWLNLS
-1680 IDLENN
+1680 NN
-1686 NLINKFSNSFKN
+1686 NLQKTFTGSFVK
-1698 LNNLEV
+1698 LKNLEV

-1741 NNLPASLEKL
+1741 NNLPVSLEKL

-1789 DRPKLEKLIVQNAK
+1789 DRPKLEKLIVHTAK
-1803 LRGSIPAPASLPAT
+1803 LRGSIPASLPETAT

-1831 GKLPPWVK
+1831 GKLPAWVK
-1839 KLTSQPVKI
+1839 NLTSQPVKI

-1868 ETQIEFK
+1868 GTQIEFK
-1875 NNYIDTLFSEGNY
+1875 ENYIDTLFSEGNY

-1910 NWGNKPLPEIRDM
+1910 NWRNKPLPEIKDM
-1923 KSDAKVHIAVQKQE
+1923 KSDAKVHIAVKKQL

-1942 GGPVRSFNDVND
+1942 GGTVGRFND
-1954 GVELIAVQQPGS
+1954 GLGLRAVQQPGS
-1966 HVNVQ
+1966 NINVQ
-1971 KRHQVRFD
+1971 KRSQFEFD

-2033 GKTMFGTGLTF
+2033 WKTMFGTGLTF

-2089 TGNVECYGRVKGFYY
+2089 TGNVECYGKVKGFYY

-2109 ERLWPLDGESQEQL
+2109 ERLWPLDGESQDQL
-2123 KQLNPT
+2123 RNLNT
-2129 YAHLAMQWG
+2129 NYGDLAMQWG

-2204 GGIGILGASIKSN
+2204 GGIGILGASIKSS
-2217 VMKRATDWDADA
+2217 VMKRATKWDADA
-2229 YRDIHLFHKGYLGQL
+2229 YRDIHSFHRAYLGQL

-2268 PDYNSDKLDRLLD
+2268 PNYSSDKLDSLLD

-2330 IAGVIN
+2330 IAGIVN